1 MRIEKD
7 ATAEALRTGKKYIG
21 VIVTEIERRFSDDV
35 GKVAS
40 VQEVLRDKTET
51 ADFSDIS
58 RIFSLPEEELK
69 YEWRILR

>member
-21 VIVTEIERRFSDDV
+21 VIVTEMERRFSDDV

-40 VQEVLRDKTET
+40 V
-51 ADFSDIS
+51 
-58 RIFSLPEEELK
+58 
-69 YEWRILR
+69 